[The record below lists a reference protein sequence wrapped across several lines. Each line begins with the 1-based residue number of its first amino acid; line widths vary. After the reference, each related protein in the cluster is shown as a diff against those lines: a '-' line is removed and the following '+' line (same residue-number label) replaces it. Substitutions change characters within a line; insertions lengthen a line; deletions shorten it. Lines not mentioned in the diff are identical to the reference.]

1 MVFVITKPR
10 NNNLE
15 ERRPSKEF
23 FIGENSNYNFYIYFI
38 YFASL
43 ALH

>member
-23 FIGENSNYNFYIYFI
+23 FIGENSNLDLYIYSI
-38 YFASL
+38 SFASF
-43 ALH
+43 ALD